1 VGLDRVRLRR
11 RASLFWTGRECY
23 TLGNT
28 PRPPAAESRVSD
40 PAVSTSE
47 TELRP
52 LVERALSTAYEL
64 DREIGR
70 GGMGIVYRAKDRRLK
85 RPVAIKLLP
94 PELAFRSEIRSRFL
108 REAETAAQLSHPHIV
123 PIYSVDE
130 SDGLVYFVMACVDGE
145 NLGKRIH
152 DRGPLPIADTRRIL
166 AEVADAL
173 AYAHARGVVHRDIK
187 PDNIL
192 LDSADGRALVTDFGI
207 ARAVIEGSDARLT
220 ATGMAIGTPAYMSP
234 EQSAG
239 DREIDGRSD
248 LYSLGVVAYQML
260 AGELPFQA
268 SSTPAML
275 VKHLSERPMPVEQ
288 RRPDTPPDLAVSVMR
303 LLEKEPVNRFASASE
318 LEGVL
323 RGTIAP
329 PPPPSYAT
337 PPRQTAAPTPPPTY
351 GGAPGY
357 GSGPAYGAS
366 PGYAPTPAPVG
377 SPFGGFGQGGLPMR
391 ADTADMEVAASAED
405 EARWS
410 APPVAA
416 FRKKLGTYV
425 IVNAVILLLAI
436 VGDWDFASFT
446 ALWTIYIA
454 FKYAKLWSDGYDWR
468 DVLKQPKDRLFADV
482 VAEQADSVGALFD
495 QDKRAKVRERERS
508 RRGRVS
514 GGRRGALAAG
524 GASSAPVAPTA
535 PFDPS
540 SLGAQRDVV
549 RQALADRDEI
559 VRLLSTMNKGEVA
572 RLPDVQSSANAL
584 AAKVQALAQT
594 VAELDRN
601 RTPGAEEPLEGEI
614 SRLESEAN
622 PLDRAASEQRVKRLA
637 YLKRQRRA
645 MRDMTRRRDEAA
657 ASLDEC
663 RLYLQN
669 MRLDLVRLRT
679 GTGGSY
685 VQMTTVAARAMALA
699 REVDAAVYAAE
710 EVRRI

>member
-1 VGLDRVRLRR
+1 V
-11 RASLFWTGRECY
+11 
-23 TLGNT
+23 
-28 PRPPAAESRVSD
+28 PD
-40 PAVSTSE
+40 PAVTTSE

-52 LVERALSTAYEL
+52 LVERVLSTAYEL

-94 PELAFRSEIRSRFL
+94 PELAFRSEIRTRFL

-130 SDGLVYFVMACVDGE
+130 ADGLVYFVMACVDGD

-152 DRGPLPIADTRRIL
+152 ERGPLPIDDARRIL

-192 LDSADGRALVTDFGI
+192 LDATDGRALVTDFGI
-207 ARAVIEGSDARLT
+207 ARAIIEGSDSRLT

-248 LYSLGVVAYQML
+248 LYSLGVVGYQML

-275 VKHLSERPMPVEQ
+275 VKHLSETPLPIEQ
-288 RRPDTPPDLAVSVMR
+288 RRPDVPPDLSAIVMR
-303 LLEKEPVNRFASASE
+303 LLAKAPEDRFTGAAE
-318 LEGVL
+318 LEGML

-329 PPPPSYAT
+329 PPPASYNTTRPATAAAPAGRTAAGPSYA
-337 PPRQTAAPTPPPTY
+337 PPPTFRSAY
-351 GGAPGY
+351 PGIGQSALGGAY
-357 GSGPAYGAS
+357 PAS
-366 PGYAPTPAPVG
+366 
-377 SPFGGFGQGGLPMR
+377 L
-391 ADTADMEVAASAED
+391 DTGDMDVAAVSLEEQD
-405 EARWS
+405 RWEE
-410 APPVAA
+410 PRVKA

-425 IVNAVILLLAI
+425 IVNAAILLLSLVSDMDLAGI
-436 VGDWDFASFT
+436 T

-468 DVLKQPKDRLFADV
+468 DVLKQPRDRLFVDV

-495 QDKRAKVRERERS
+495 NEKRQRLRERA
-508 RRGRVS
+508 RRTRV
-514 GGRRGALAAG
+514 RGAERPPAQIG
-524 GASSAPVAPTA
+524 SPRSGRGASPSPVGSAAPSLGTA
-535 PFDPS
+535 P
-540 SLGAQRDVV
+540 LGPQQHDAV
-549 RQALADRDEI
+549 RGALADRDEI
-559 VRLLSTMNKGEVA
+559 ERLLSTMPKADRE
-572 RLPDVQSSANAL
+572 RLPDVLPSANAL
-584 AAKVQALAQT
+584 AAKVQTLAAT

-601 RTPGAEEPLEGEI
+601 NTAGAVEPLEREI
-614 SRLESEAN
+614 SRLEAEAN
-622 PLDRAASEQRVKRLA
+622 PLDRVASEERVKRLA

-645 MRDMTRRRDEAA
+645 LRDMSRRRDEAA
-657 ASLDEC
+657 SNLESC
-663 RLYLQN
+663 RLLLQN

-679 GTGGSY
+679 GAGGSY
-685 VQMTTVAARAMALA
+685 VQMTTVAERAMALA
-699 REVDAAVYAAE
+699 REVDAVVQAAE